1 METLVQLFYSNSS
14 SFVQALG
21 NTPKPSNTNGLKLR
35 HIRDKERFRYDICLG
50 YQLEH
55 QLSGPPICALK
66 TDIRKAVTS
75 E

>member
-1 METLVQLFYSNSS
+1 METLVQLFYSNNS

-21 NTPKPSNTNGLKLR
+21 NKPKPSNTNGLKIR
-35 HIRDKERFRYDICLG
+35 HIRDKERFRYDIRLR

-55 QLSGPPICALK
+55 QLPSLPICTLN
-66 TDIRKAVTS
+66 TDIRKVVTS